1 MIDLNGFGV
10 STLGQLLTPR
20 PDSTFE
26 VSFTVKVN
34 GTPLPTQFAVTSIQ
48 TYKAVGKIPFAVL
61 TLHDGNPAA
70 RDFQVSNTNF
80 FTPGNDLEI
89 LAGYHQQEELI
100 FRGVVVRHGVKI
112 RQNAPPVLEIECKDA
127 AVKMTVERKNKYF
140 LNQKDSEIA
149 EEILRTYT
157 RRTKTPTISVAR
169 DEVDTTSAQHREM
182 VQFFA
187 TDWDFLQMRAEAN
200 GLLVVATDGQV
211 RVKAP
216 AFDAPPVFTAAYG
229 TSLFEFEA
237 EMDARDQYPDAQTR
251 SWNPA
256 DQKVA
261 EMLAD
266 ENGASGGGGGL
277 LGDAVSAVRSGVNA
291 ANDLAAQA
299 GLDLNLPGGQ
309 PDTDFKQTL
318 GATHRRLQHSGN
330 LATPEQEAWAKAQ
343 YTKSRLARLCG
354 RARIQGTHTVLP
366 GDVINFD
373 GVGGRHS
380 GPALVTAVLHELGGG
395 TWFTQ
400 VQFGLEQRWFAQQY
414 ADVADQPAAALLP
427 PVHGLQIGVVTALAS
442 DPEGEQR
449 IQVRLPLVDAR
460 AGGIWTRLAAQDAGN
475 NRGAVWRP
483 EINDEVIVG
492 FLNDDPRDG
501 VVLGSLHS
509 SKNAAPLSAS
519 DQNPEKGWVT
529 RNGIR
534 VILNDQNKSVV
545 VETPGGKKLTL
556 DDNAG
561 KAQLEDENG
570 NKITLDSSGITV
582 DSASNLKLK
591 AAQAIS
597 LEAPQISAAAQSS
610 LKLEA
615 QGQTQVTSSGDLVVK
630 GAFVRIN

>member
-1 MIDLNGFGV
+1 MPDFNGFNL
-10 STLGQLLTPR
+10 STLGQLLSPR
-20 PDSTFE
+20 PDSTFQ

-34 GTPLPTQFAVTSIQ
+34 GTALPTQYALTSVR

-61 TLHDGNPAA
+61 TLHDGNPAE
-70 RDFQVSNTNF
+70 REFEVSDTNF

-112 RQNAPPVLEIECKDA
+112 RQDAPPVLEIECKDA

-140 LNQKDSEIA
+140 FNQKDSEIA
-149 EEILRTYT
+149 EEILRTYS
-157 RRTKTPTISVAR
+157 RRTKTPTISVPG

-200 GLLVVATDGQV
+200 GLLVVANDGQV

-216 AFDAPPVFTAAYG
+216 DFDATPVFNAAYG

-256 DQKVA
+256 DQAVA
-261 EMLAD
+261 EMLAN
-266 ENGASGGGGGL
+266 ENGTAGGGGGL
-277 LGDAVSAVRSGVNA
+277 FGQAVGAVRSAVSVVN
-291 ANDLAAQA
+291 DVAAQA

-318 GATHRRLQHSGN
+318 GVAHRRLQHSGN

-354 RARIQGTHTVLP
+354 RARLQGTHTVVP
-366 GDVINFD
+366 GDVVNFE
-373 GVGGRHS
+373 GVGARHS
-380 GPALVTAVLHELGGG
+380 GPALVTAVLHEISGGS
-395 TWFTQ
+395 WFTQ

-414 ADVADQPAAALLP
+414 PDVADQPAAALLP
-427 PVHGLQIGVVTALAS
+427 PVHGLQIGVVTALAR

-449 IQVRLPLVDAR
+449 VQVRLPLVDAR
-460 AGGIWTRLAAQDAGN
+460 SEGIWTRLAAQDAGN

-483 EINDEVIVG
+483 EIGDEVIVG

-509 SKNAAPLSAS
+509 SANPAPLSAD
-519 DQNPEKGWVT
+519 DQNP
-529 RNGIR
+529 
-534 VILNDQNKSVV
+534 
-545 VETPGGKKLTL
+545 
-556 DDNAG
+556 
-561 KAQLEDENG
+561 
-570 NKITLDSSGITV
+570 
-582 DSASNLKLK
+582 
-591 AAQAIS
+591 
-597 LEAPQISAAAQSS
+597 
-610 LKLEA
+610 
-615 QGQTQVTSSGDLVVK
+615 
-630 GAFVRIN
+630 